1 MDVVAYKVERK
12 HLGLTVVYR
21 VTQVIG
27 NELMEHTLTWAQPD
41 ISGHAHWQIFPDYK
55 SATALITTEK
65 HSLLPTCVD
74 LYQW

>member
-27 NELMEHTLTWAQPD
+27 NELMEHTLT
-41 ISGHAHWQIFPDYK
+41 
-55 SATALITTEK
+55 
-65 HSLLPTCVD
+65 
-74 LYQW
+74 